1 MVAEIKKGKYVYYCC
16 IGNKGKCPEK
26 LVREEEVARQF
37 GQAIG
42 EIKMDGEILDWV
54 TRSSKEDQEGTKKK
68 QTDRLIKLE
77 DQYSKLQR
85 RLDLMCEDKLDGRIG
100 QEFHER
106 KSKDWKQQQVESSRQ
121 TLALERSDQS
131 CLSDG
136 VQLLKL
142 AQRTVILYDRQSNR
156 EK

>member
-1 MVAEIKKGKYVYYCC
+1 MESG
-16 IGNKGKCPEK
+16 
-26 LVREEEVARQF
+26 
-37 GQAIG
+37 
-42 EIKMDGEILDWV
+42 ILDWV

-85 RLDLMCEDKLDGRIG
+85 RLDLMCEDKLDGRID
-100 QEFHER
+100 QEFYER

-121 TLALERSDQS
+121 TLGLERSDKS

-136 VQLLKL
+136 VQLLKP
-142 AQRTVILYDRQSNR
+142 AQRAVILYD
-156 EK
+156 